1 VRTESLAA
9 ELPAEPDL
17 EAPADGVRRRRFNR
31 PAFLAPTSP
40 VPVAVGVV
48 VIAAGFALI
57 SVAWAQVA
65 GLTNVA
71 LQMPYLVSAGITAV
85 ALVMVGVLC
94 VNLAVKRQD
103 AAERRRQMEQLT
115 EVLQELRQAL
125 EKSPR
130 R

>member
-1 VRTESLAA
+1 MA
-9 ELPAEPDL
+9 ELPAEPVREAAPL
-17 EAPADGVRRRRFNR
+17 EVARPRRFAR
-31 PAFLAPTSP
+31 LAFLAPTSP

-94 VNLAVKRQD
+94 VNLAIKRQD

-125 EKSPR
+125 EQSPR